1 MTAVAEK
8 PKTKPKSAAFD
19 LSSIVPGAVAAA
31 PRPLGAKFSCL
42 IHAEKGMGKTSLLGS
57 AAEVADLAPVLVI
70 AAEDGTSVLADK
82 YDESELQVFVPES
95 YEQAKAVIKAFV
107 NGDLPYKTL
116 AVDTLYKLQQ
126 MMKRESNFGG
136 YDLWGYV
143 GEETELIVNSLHE
156 CKGNV
161 IFTTH
166 AERKEDD
173 AGRAMWLP
181 TFVGKQA
188 YREALK
194 PLDEV
199 YFLAAKEI
207 EGESVRILQTANN
220 GRALASTRAPY
231 MEAFIPNPTFVEIYA
246 QFTRKADSAE

>member
-8 PKTKPKSAAFD
+8 PKPKTKSAAFD
-19 LSSIVPGAVAAA
+19 LASIVPGAVAAK
-31 PRPLGAKFSCL
+31 PRPLGAKFSAL
-42 IHAEKGMGKTSLLGS
+42 IQAEKGQGKTSLLGS
-57 AAEVADLAPVLVI
+57 AADVPALAPVLII

-82 YDESELQVFVPES
+82 YEETELQVFVPES
-95 YEQAKAVIKAFV
+95 YEQAKSVITAYV
-107 NGDLPYKTL
+107 HGDTPYKTL
-116 AVDTLYKLQQ
+116 GVDTLYKLQQ
-126 MMKRESNFGG
+126 MMKRESNLGG
-136 YDLWGYV
+136 YDLWGYI
-143 GEETELIVNSLHE
+143 GEETELIVNALHE

-199 YFLAAKEI
+199 YFLASKEI
-207 EGESVRILQTANN
+207 DGEPVRILQTINN
-220 GRALASTRAPY
+220 GRALASSRAPY
-231 MEAFIPNPTFVEIYA
+231 MEPFIVNPTMAEIYA
-246 QFTRKADSAE
+246 QFTRKADEA